1 MSRRLLR
8 FGAYAAEQ
16 PQLAR
21 RVIAGSCTVSR
32 RRILTQVN
40 NYHLLHRELA
50 AEDPWRLD
58 GNVFEQ
64 ERHRQML
71 RLSLSQRPIT
81 NALEVGCAAGAFTEK
96 LAPHCKRL
104 TVIDVVP
111 QAIARTRQ
119 RIKESSHINWIVAD
133 VQQFSTQQLFDLI
146 VVAEVLYYLE
156 DLAAMRTAVHNLVS
170 MLAPNGHLVFGSALD
185 ANCRRWGHVA
195 GAETII
201 AMLNETLIEVEQFDC
216 RGASANED
224 CLLSRFRKSSF

>member
-1 MSRRLLR
+1 M
-8 FGAYAAEQ
+8 
-16 PQLAR
+16 
-21 RVIAGSCTVSR
+21 
-32 RRILTQVN
+32 TQVN
-40 NYHLLHRELA
+40 NYQLLHRELS

-58 GNVFEQ
+58 GNAFEQ
-64 ERHRQML
+64 ARHSQML
-71 RLSLSQRPIT
+71 RLSLSEGPIS

-96 LAPHCKRL
+96 LAPHCKQL

-111 QAIARTRQ
+111 QAIARTRE
-119 RIKESSHINWIVAD
+119 RIKESSHISWIVAD

-156 DLAAMRTAVHNLVS
+156 DVAAMRAAVHNLVS
-170 MLAPNGHLVFGSALD
+170 MLAPSGHMVFGSALD

-201 AMLNETLIEVEQFDC
+201 AMLNETLIEVEQLYC

-224 CLLSRFRKSSF
+224 CLLSRFRKSTTV